1 MSQQRSVVI
10 TGGTGGLGRAVT
22 AKLLDSGATCHVTW
36 LFESELEG
44 LPEHERR
51 VLHKLDC
58 TREQEVTD
66 FYRKLDRL
74 DASIHLVGGFAMSPL
89 VETSLA
95 DFDRMLTLNTRT
107 AFLCC
112 REAVRKFRA
121 GGGGHAGGGGGRIVN
136 VGARPAV
143 APVGGMVAYTA
154 SKAAVTNLTQ
164 ALADELREDGILVNA
179 VLPSIMDTPQNRAD
193 MPDADFELWPKVEEV
208 AETIAF
214 LVSPQNVLT
223 SGALVPVYGRG

>member
-1 MSQQRSVVI
+1 MSEQRSVAI
-10 TGGTGGLGRAVT
+10 AGGTGWLGRAVT
-22 AKLLDSGATCHVTW
+22 AKLLGCGATCHVTW
-36 LFESELEG
+36 LFESELDG
-44 LPEHERR
+44 LPEHERMR
-51 VLHKLDC
+51 LHKVDC
-58 TREQEVTD
+58 TSEQEVAD
-66 FYRKLDRL
+66 FYWKLDRL

-95 DFDRMLTLNTRT
+95 DFDRMWTLNVRT

-121 GGGGHAGGGGGRIVN
+121 AGVGGRIVN

-143 APVGGMVAYTA
+143 APVGGMVAYTS

-164 ALADELREDGILVNA
+164 AVADEVRQDGILVNA
-179 VLPSIMDTPQNRAD
+179 VLPSIMDTPQNRTD
-193 MPDADFELWPKVEEV
+193 MPDADFGLWPKVEEV

>member
-1 MSQQRSVVI
+1 MSQQRSAAI

-22 AKLLDSGATCHVTW
+22 AKLLENGATCHVTW
-36 LFESELEG
+36 LFESELDG
-44 LPEHERR
+44 LPEHERM
-51 VLHKLDC
+51 VLHKVDC
-58 TREQEVTD
+58 TSEEEVSD
-66 FYRKLDRL
+66 FYRRLDRL
-74 DASIHLVGGFAMSPL
+74 DVSIHLVGGFAMSPL

-95 DFDRMLTLNTRT
+95 DFDQMLTLNART

-121 GGGGHAGGGGGRIVN
+121 VGGAGGRIVN

-164 ALADELREDGILVNA
+164 AVADEVREDGILVNA

-193 MPDADFELWPKVEEV
+193 MPDADFGIWPKVEQV